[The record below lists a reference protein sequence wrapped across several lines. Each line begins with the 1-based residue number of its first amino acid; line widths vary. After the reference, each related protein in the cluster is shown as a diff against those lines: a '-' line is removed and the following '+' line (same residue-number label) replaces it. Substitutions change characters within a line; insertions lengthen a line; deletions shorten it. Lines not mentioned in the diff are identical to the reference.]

1 MTSCEA
7 GLKSLPFASS
17 LKSPVKPPALKIGKR
32 LKTFA
37 QAVRTK
43 DFAISAELSLK
54 PDARPDSIAAQA
66 KILANTVDAVL
77 LTDNQYGQVHMS
89 PLAAAALFLDND
101 VDPII
106 QLSCRNRNRLAL
118 LSDLLGAHAL
128 GVTSLLLIKGNKAP
142 DGFKPQPKSM
152 MDIDATELIATAN
165 IVKEDSTLVG
175 NEKLFIGTAATA
187 HEPYRNWQPKRL
199 INKLDAGAQFLQ
211 TQLCMDI
218 PLLKRYL
225 QELVASKIARRAS
238 IIVGLAT
245 LPSADSALW
254 LRNNRRKIFI
264 PDTVVSRLQNAK
276 DPEQEGIRICAESI
290 AALAKIPGIDG
301 ASILPM
307 GNLDAVAAAIELSGV
322 KG

>member
-1 MTSCEA
+1 
-7 GLKSLPFASS
+7 
-17 LKSPVKPPALKIGKR
+17 

-54 PDARPDSIAAQA
+54 PEASPDSIAEQA
-66 KILANTVDAVL
+66 RVLSKTVDAVL

-89 PLAAAALFLDND
+89 PLAAAALFLRNG

-128 GVTSLLLIKGNKAP
+128 GVTSLLLVKGNKAP

-152 MDIDATELIATAN
+152 MDIDATELIATAR
-165 IVKEDSTLVG
+165 IVKEDETLEG
-175 NEKLFIGTAATA
+175 NDRLFIGTAATA
-187 HEPYRNWQPKRL
+187 HEPYRNWQPKRI
-199 INKLDAGAQFLQ
+199 INKLDVGAQFLQ

-225 QELVASKIARRAS
+225 KELVASKIVRRAS

-264 PDTVVSRLQNAK
+264 PDNVVNRLQNAD
-276 DPEQEGIRICAESI
+276 DPEQEGIRICAEAIKQLSQT
-290 AALAKIPGIDG
+290 PGIAG
-301 ASILPM
+301 VSILPM
-307 GNLDAVAAAIELSGV
+307 GDLDAVAAAIELSGV
-322 KG
+322 KSQD

>member
-1 MTSCEA
+1 M
-7 GLKSLPFASS
+7 
-17 LKSPVKPPALKIGKR
+17 
-32 LKTFA
+32 KTFA

-54 PDARPDSIAAQA
+54 PEASPESIAEQA
-66 KILANTVDAVL
+66 RILSKTVDAVL

-89 PLAAAALFLDND
+89 PLAAAALFLSNG

-128 GVTSLLLIKGNKAP
+128 GVTSLLLVKGNKAP

-152 MDIDATELIATAN
+152 MDIDATELIATAR
-165 IVKEDSTLVG
+165 IVKEDETLSG
-175 NEKLFIGTAATA
+175 NDQLFIGTAATA
-187 HEPYRNWQPKRL
+187 HEPYRNWQPKRIL
-199 INKLDAGAQFLQ
+199 NKLDVGAQFLQ
-211 TQLCMDI
+211 TQLCLDI

-225 QELVASKIARRAS
+225 KELVGSKIVRRAS

-264 PDTVVSRLQNAK
+264 PDTVVSRLQNAD
-276 DPEQEGIRICAESI
+276 DPEQEGIRICAEAIKQLSET
-290 AALAKIPGIDG
+290 PGIDG
-301 ASILPM
+301 VSILPM
-307 GNLDAVAAAIELSGV
+307 GDLEAVAAAIELSGV
-322 KG
+322 KNRG

>member
-1 MTSCEA
+1 M
-7 GLKSLPFASS
+7 
-17 LKSPVKPPALKIGKR
+17 
-32 LKTFA
+32 KTFA

-54 PDARPDSIAAQA
+54 PEASPESIAEQA
-66 KILANTVDAVL
+66 RILSKTVDAVL

-89 PLAAAALFLDND
+89 PLAAAALFLSNG

-128 GVTSLLLIKGNKAP
+128 GVTSLLLVKGNKAP

-152 MDIDATELIATAN
+152 MDIDATELIATAR
-165 IVKEDSTLVG
+165 IVKEDETLSG
-175 NEKLFIGTAATA
+175 NDQLFIGTAATA
-187 HEPYRNWQPKRL
+187 HEPYRNWQPKRIL
-199 INKLDAGAQFLQ
+199 NKLDVGAQFLQ
-211 TQLCMDI
+211 TQLCLDI

-225 QELVASKIARRAS
+225 KELVVSKIVRRAS

-264 PDTVVSRLQNAK
+264 PDTVVSRLQNAD
-276 DPEQEGIRICAESI
+276 DPEQEGIRICAEAIKQLSET
-290 AALAKIPGIDG
+290 PGIDG
-301 ASILPM
+301 VSILPM
-307 GNLDAVAAAIELSGV
+307 GDLEAVAAAIELSGV
-322 KG
+322 KNRG

>member
-1 MTSCEA
+1 M
-7 GLKSLPFASS
+7 
-17 LKSPVKPPALKIGKR
+17 
-32 LKTFA
+32 KTFA

-54 PDARPDSIAAQA
+54 PEAGPESIAEQAQVLSA
-66 KILANTVDAVL
+66 TVDAVL

-89 PLAAAALFLDND
+89 PLAAAALFLRHG
-101 VDPII
+101 VDPVI

-128 GVTSLLLIKGNKAP
+128 GVTSLLLVKGSKAP

-152 MDIDATELIATAN
+152 MDIDATELIATAR
-165 IVKEDSTLVG
+165 IVKEDETLTG
-175 NEKLFIGTAATA
+175 NDQLFIGTAATA
-187 HEPYRNWQPKRL
+187 HEPYRNWQPKRIL
-199 INKLDAGAQFLQ
+199 NKLDVGAQFLQ

-225 QELVASKIARRAS
+225 KELVASKIVRRAS

-276 DPEQEGIRICAESI
+276 DPEEEGIRICAEAI
-290 AALAKIPGIDG
+290 EQLAETPGIAG
-301 ASILPM
+301 VSILPM
-307 GNLDAVAAAIELSGV
+307 GDLDAVAAAIELSGV
-322 KG
+322 KS